1 MEVNACGGGPTDFNK
16 CTSLSLSLCHSVG
29 LESRK
34 VAHLPPPRSQ
44 LPAHLAGDFRG
55 HLMRCLSGGPQP
67 PPQPVGP
74 PPWEAAPELD
84 RAHAPRRAIRNGS
97 YVRAHEL
104 NFDRFDAFCAS
115 VQYSVR
121 NEKRKVLSY
130 AKPYRPCLHELGL
143 TLA

>member
-1 MEVNACGGGPTDFNK
+1 
-16 CTSLSLSLCHSVG
+16 
-29 LESRK
+29 
-34 VAHLPPPRSQ
+34 
-44 LPAHLAGDFRG
+44 
-55 HLMRCLSGGPQP
+55 MRCLSGGPQP
-67 PPQPVGP
+67 PPQPEGP

-104 NFDRFDAFCAS
+104 NLDRFVIFSA
-115 VQYSVR
+115 SVR

-143 TLA
+143 MR